1 MKAFNEIK
9 EILIAGGGMMG
20 KNIAFV
26 MTKNPQFHVTV
37 YDLYPTDVEAGIRA
51 NTKQLVER
59 GHLTEDE
66 LAERL
71 SRIYF
76 TTDIDDPAIAAAD
89 FIEDEGFMYY
99 LYDLSI
105 LDQKAA
111 THAVKM
117 YFSEQRSATSCPD
130 KAPK

>member
-1 MKAFNEIK
+1 
-9 EILIAGGGMMG
+9 
-20 KNIAFV
+20 
-26 MTKNPQFHVTV
+26 MTKEELRIIIETV
-37 YDLYPTDVEAGIRA
+37 YHENHQIFGAKKIAAVLR
-51 NTKQLVER
+51 ER
-59 GHLTEDE
+59 GVKVSEKTVRE
-66 LAERL
+66 LMADMGLIPEAVDNDG
-71 SRIYF
+71 SNEQP
-76 TTDIDDPAIAAAD
+76 TWIAAAD

>member
-1 MKAFNEIK
+1 MNTQIELRIIMLPDMSAIVQQWDDCGIIIETQFLCASQAIIARSNTLLYELIVENGGHKAVDNDGSNE
-9 EILIAGGGMMG
+9 
-20 KNIAFV
+20 
-26 MTKNPQFHVTV
+26 Q
-37 YDLYPTDVEAGIRA
+37 PTW
-51 NTKQLVER
+51 
-59 GHLTEDE
+59 
-66 LAERL
+66 
-71 SRIYF
+71 
-76 TTDIDDPAIAAAD
+76 IAAAD